1 MRRLNRQRIDFESR
15 DLKRMPSRSSSEQQT
30 NDHQAFN
37 AWETMAK
44 EEDATGQ
51 NFTWN
56 EDRFLKDPQY
66 RQSREEHGWDQA
78 KCEEMNK
85 LAQED
90 HSYTLTR
97 SELLRY
103 SSNWSLQLNSSGRNA
118 PMATRSDYRSA
129 VALKVISTENL
140 KNIKNQSHH
149 TSSRPS
155 ARRHEVLR
163 IMPPRSSSNQENW
176 VAILD
181 NFFFNLVADW

>member
-1 MRRLNRQRIDFESR
+1 M
-15 DLKRMPSRSSSEQQT
+15 
-30 NDHQAFN
+30 
-37 AWETMAK
+37 ETMAK

-51 NFTWN
+51 NFTGCK
-56 EDRFLKDPQY
+56 DRLWKDPRY
-66 RQSREEHGWDQA
+66 RQSQEEHGWDQA

-97 SELLRY
+97 SELSRY
-103 SSNWSLQLNSSGRNA
+103 SSNWSLQENSSGRNA

-129 VALKVISTENL
+129 VALKNHLYRKSEEYQKTNPT
-140 KNIKNQSHH
+140 
-149 TSSRPS
+149 TSPRPS

-163 IMPPRSSSNQENW
+163 IMPPRSSSKQENW

-181 NFFFNLVADW
+181 TFFFNLVAD